1 MKQDES
7 VTTIVIIVQDMV
19 FLSGLSPGAA
29 ERQGICQ
36 AGGKSTTLQLEMD
49 HIMIR
54 LVSVASCRM
63 VGP

>member
-29 ERQGICQ
+29 ERHGICQ
-36 AGGKSTTLQLEMD
+36 AGG
-49 HIMIR
+49 
-54 LVSVASCRM
+54 
-63 VGP
+63 

>member
-7 VTTIVIIVQDMV
+7 VTAIVIIVQDMV

-36 AGGKSTTLQLEMD
+36 AGRLSTTLQLEMD

-63 VGP
+63 GGP